1 MAAYDEVLTISDIIE
16 EMENPFDDGQTI
28 EYKATEALS
37 DLPRTVAIEVIAQ
50 LDHGSKLFV
59 RILKGFMVNKP
70 FGYVITGD
78 DMHDLIAEFRRAVVV
93 QSKIN

>member
-1 MAAYDEVLTISDIIE
+1 MAEFDEVITISDIIN
-16 EMENPFDDGQTI
+16 EMEKPFDDGQTI
-28 EYKATEALS
+28 EYKATDALS

-70 FGYVITGD
+70 AVYVITGD
-78 DMHDLIAEFRRAVVV
+78 DMHGIIAEFKKAVV
-93 QSKIN
+93 QCN